1 MGAVQVQVATPAHIV
16 LAPKGNAVPSHS
28 KIRDNKQE
36 LRGCHWR
43 WPQGAHAGGCLLQ
56 LGRGQDGG
64 GKIGLPPRC
73 GGGTPGEELHL
84 GGARQGAG
92 ERATWEEG
100 SPVRQVPL
108 LQQTAR

>member
-28 KIRDNKQE
+28 KIGDNKQE

-43 WPQGAHAGGCLLQ
+43 WPQG
-56 LGRGQDGG
+56 GQAGG
-64 GKIGLPPRC
+64 GKVGLPPRC
-73 GGGTPGEELHL
+73 GGGAPGEEVHL
-84 GGARQGAG
+84 GGAQQGAG